1 MSDVYKNRSVVLTN
15 NSQTVLYTVPTANAD
30 VVPKQKPVQALVS
43 SIRAC
48 NKSGGALTSCCCLS
62 NSSCGGALTLT
73 LVNTDASL
81 SADVTIINA
90 LSIASNT
97 AIEILERPFVL
108 EDSDILKV
116 TASATGIDVV
126 VSVLEIS

>member
-1 MSDVYKNRSVVLTN
+1 MSDVYKNSSVVLTN
-15 NSQTVLYTVPTANAD
+15 NNQTTVYTVPTANAD
-30 VVPKQKPVQALVS
+30 IVPKQKPVQALVS

-48 NKSGGALTSCCCLS
+48 NKSGGALT
-62 NSSCGGALTLT
+62 LT

-81 SADVTIINA
+81 SANVTIINA

-97 AIEILERPFVL
+97 AVELLERPFVL
-108 EDSDILKV
+108 ENSDALKA
-116 TASATGIDVV
+116 TASATGMDII

>member
-48 NKSGGALTSCCCLS
+48 NKSGGALT
-62 NSSCGGALTLT
+62 LT

-81 SADVTIINA
+81 SADVTIVNA

-97 AIEILERPFVL
+97 AVELLERPLVL
-108 EDSDILKV
+108 ENSDILKA
-116 TASATGIDVV
+116 TSSATGMDII

>member
-1 MSDVYKNRSVVLTN
+1 MSDVYKNRSVILTN
-15 NSQTVLYTVPTANAD
+15 NNQTVVYTVPTANAD
-30 VVPKQKPVQALVS
+30 TIPKQKPVQALVS

-48 NKSGGALTSCCCLS
+48 NKS
-62 NSSCGGALTLT
+62 GGALTLT

-97 AIEILERPFVL
+97 AVELLEKPLVL
-108 EDSDILKV
+108 ENSDVLKA
-116 TASATGIDVV
+116 TASATGMDII